1 MRLSLIVA
9 LLAVVGFVVAPRA
22 QGGVDGSW
30 ALTFDTPM
38 GSLSASAT
46 FKSDGEALDG
56 TMESEA
62 GSTSFKGTLKG
73 NALSWI
79 MNVAT
84 PQGDIA
90 IQMDGELEGDTI
102 KGTFD
107 FGQGTGTWIGT
118 RNKTP

>member
-9 LLAVVGFVVAPRA
+9 LIGVLGFVAAPRA

-38 GSLSASAT
+38 GSLNASAT
-46 FKSDGEALDG
+46 FKSDGETLDG
-56 TMESEA
+56 TMDSEA
-62 GSTSFKGTLKG
+62 GSTSFKGTVKG

-84 PQGDIA
+84 PQGDIS
-90 IQMDGELEGDTI
+90 IQMDGELEGDAI

-107 FGQGTGTWIGT
+107 FGQGTGTWIGK